1 MSSRFWIPALLSCLL
16 LLGSAARPSNDS
28 HRQRLDAPVPE
39 ASIEISKA
47 RRELRLYSGGELL
60 RRYRIG
66 LGFEPRA
73 DKVREGDGATPEG
86 EYFVCVK
93 NPQSRYHLSLGLS
106 YPNATDG
113 RRGLETGLISRR
125 QESRIADADRR
136 RRRPPW
142 DTALGGEIFIHGHG
156 SGADWTLGC
165 IALDN
170 PDIEE
175 LFVAVEVGTPVL
187 IEP

>member
-1 MSSRFWIPALLSCLL
+1 MGSRGWTPALLSGLL
-16 LLGSAARPSNDS
+16 LLAPGPRPSNGGGEE
-28 HRQRLDAPVPE
+28 RLGAPVPQ
-39 ASIEISKA
+39 ASIVVSKA

-60 RRYRIG
+60 RRYRVG

-73 DKVREGDGATPEG
+73 DKARAGDGATPEG
-86 EYFVCVK
+86 EYFVCIK

-106 YPNATDG
+106 YPNAADA
-113 RRGLETGLISRR
+113 RRGLDSGLISRR
-125 QESRIADADRR
+125 QAARIAEADRA

-142 DTALGGEIFIHGHG
+142 DTALGGEIFIHGRG

-165 IALDN
+165 VALDDS
-170 PDIEE
+170 DIEE
-175 LFVAVEVGTPVL
+175 LYAAVEVGTPVL